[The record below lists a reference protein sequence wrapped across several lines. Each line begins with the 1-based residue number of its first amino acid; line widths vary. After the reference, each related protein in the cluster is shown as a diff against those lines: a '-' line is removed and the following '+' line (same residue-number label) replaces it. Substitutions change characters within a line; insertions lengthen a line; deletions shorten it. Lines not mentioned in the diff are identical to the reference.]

1 VAKPKKTIP
10 VKTTVLVVDGD
21 ALHREEGRRILRAN
35 GYRVLDAA
43 DYRNAIN
50 VHQQHNG
57 QISVLLTA
65 ISLPGGNGYE
75 LAKALQEVDPS
86 LKVLF
91 VSGRAGA
98 TVSRFYSKLWAD
110 RHMLTRPFAPADLLD
125 RVKQVLE
132 SASPFSTGASV

>member
-1 VAKPKKTIP
+1 VVKRKTTIP

-21 ALHREEGRRILRAN
+21 ALHREEVRRILRVN
-35 GYRVLDAA
+35 SYRVLDAA
-43 DYRNAIN
+43 DYRTAIN

-57 QISVLLTA
+57 QISFLLTA

-75 LAKALQEVDPS
+75 LAKALTEVQPS

-125 RVKQVLE
+125 RIQRILE
-132 SASPFSTGASV
+132 SASPFSAGASV